1 MQMNSNNQKPTFD
14 WRNFKYENIAVHVKT
29 QEEYDNFM
37 KECKAQG
44 LTWCTGKEVDKLNLW
59 PDCAYDTC
67 IVHDNS
73 VSAQRGLHY
82 QRLGYYKRCGYEIE
96 EFADFYFPKDYQSL
110 NSNSNLIP
118 EEQIEFLEK
127 PTTHTLKL
135 EECFCEAVVTGKKC
149 FEIRK
154 NDRGF
159 QPGDTIEFLPVNNGH
174 PAIHVISN
182 RRYRI
187 TYVLSG
193 WGLKNGYV
201 ALGIEEVKNY
211 D

>member
-1 MQMNSNNQKPTFD
+1 
-14 WRNFKYENIAVHVKT
+14 
-29 QEEYDNFM
+29 M
-37 KECKAQG
+37 KKCKAQG
-44 LTWCTGKEVDKLNLW
+44 FAWCTGEEADMPNLW
-59 PDCAYDTC
+59 LGCAYDMC
-67 IVHDNS
+67 IVYDNS
-73 VSAQRGLHY
+73 GLVKKGLHY
-82 QRLGYYKRCGYEIE
+82 QRLGFFKDTGYRIE
-96 EFADFYFPKDYQSL
+96 EFADFYFPKDYQPI
-110 NSNSNLIP
+110 NSTSNLIP
-118 EEQIEFLEK
+118 ENQIEFLEK

-135 EECFCEAVVTGKKC
+135 EECFCEAVVTGKKS

-159 QPGDTIEFLPVNNGH
+159 QPGDTIEFIPVSNGH
-174 PAIHVISN
+174 TAIHVISN

>member
-1 MQMNSNNQKPTFD
+1 MQMNSNKQKPIFD
-14 WRNFKYENIAVHVKT
+14 WRKFKYENIAVHVKT

-37 KECKAQG
+37 KKCKAQG
-44 LTWCTGKEVDKLNLW
+44 FAWCTGKE
-59 PDCAYDTC
+59 
-67 IVHDNS
+67 
-73 VSAQRGLHY
+73 
-82 QRLGYYKRCGYEIE
+82 
-96 EFADFYFPKDYQSL
+96 ADMP
-110 NSNSNLIP
+110 NLIP
-118 EEQIEFLEK
+118 ENQIEFLEK

-135 EECFCEAVVTGKKC
+135 EECFCEAVVTGKKS

-159 QPGDTIEFLPVNNGH
+159 QPGDTIEFIPVSNGH
-174 PAIHVISN
+174 TAIHVISN
-182 RRYRI
+182 HRYRI

>member
-14 WRNFKYENIAVHVKT
+14 WRNFKYKNIAVHVKT

-37 KECKAQG
+37 KECKVQG

-96 EFADFYFPKDYQSL
+96 EFADFYFPKDYQPL

-118 EEQIEFLEK
+118 EEQIELLEK

-159 QPGDTIEFLPVNNGH
+159 QPGDTIEFVPVSNGH
-174 PAIHVISN
+174 PAIDVISN
-182 RRYRI
+182 HRYRI

-201 ALGIEEVKNY
+201 AFGIEEVKSY

>member
-1 MQMNSNNQKPTFD
+1 MQMNSNNQ
-14 WRNFKYENIAVHVKT
+14 
-29 QEEYDNFM
+29 
-37 KECKAQG
+37 
-44 LTWCTGKEVDKLNLW
+44 
-59 PDCAYDTC
+59 
-67 IVHDNS
+67 
-73 VSAQRGLHY
+73 
-82 QRLGYYKRCGYEIE
+82 
-96 EFADFYFPKDYQSL
+96 
-110 NSNSNLIP
+110 
-118 EEQIEFLEK
+118 K

-201 ALGIEEVKNY
+201 AFGIEEVKRY

>member
-14 WRNFKYENIAVHVKT
+14 WRKFKYENIAVHVKT

-44 LTWCTGKEVDKLNLW
+44 LTWCTGKEVDKINLW
-59 PDCAYDTC
+59 PDCAYDMC
-67 IVHDNS
+67 IVYDNS
-73 VSAQRGLHY
+73 GLVKKGLHY
-82 QRLGYYKRCGYEIE
+82 QRLGFFKDTGCRIE
-96 EFADFYFPKDYQSL
+96 EFANFYFPKDYQPL

-118 EEQIEFLEK
+118 EEQIEFLKE

-159 QPGDTIEFLPVNNGH
+159 QPGDTIEFIPVSNGL
-174 PAIHVISN
+174 ATINVISN
-182 RRYRI
+182 HRYRI

-201 ALGIEEVKNY
+201 AFGIEEVKRY

>member
-14 WRNFKYENIAVHVKT
+14 WRKFKYENIAVHVKT

-37 KECKAQG
+37 KECKVQG
-44 LTWCTGKEVDKLNLW
+44 LTWCTGKEADMPNLW
-59 PDCAYDTC
+59 PDCAYDMC
-67 IVHDNS
+67 IIYDNS
-73 VSAQRGLHY
+73 GLVKKGLHY
-82 QRLGYYKRCGYEIE
+82 QRLGFFKDTGHRIE
-96 EFADFYFPKDYQSL
+96 EFADFYFPKDYQPL
-110 NSNSNLIP
+110 NSNSNIP

-127 PTTHTLKL
+127 PATHTLKL
-135 EECFCEAVVTGKKC
+135 EECFCEAVVTGKKS

-159 QPGDTIEFLPVNNGH
+159 QPGDTIEFIPVSNGH
-174 PAIHVISN
+174 PAIDVISN
-182 RRYRI
+182 HRYRI

-201 ALGIEEVKNY
+201 AFGIEEVKSY

>member
-14 WRNFKYENIAVHVKT
+14 WRKFKYENIAVHVKT

-44 LTWCTGKEVDKLNLW
+44 FAWCTGKEADM
-59 PDCAYDTC
+59 C
-67 IVHDNS
+67 IVYDNS
-73 VSAQRGLHY
+73 GLVKKGLHY
-82 QRLGYYKRCGYEIE
+82 QRLGFFKDTGYRIE
-96 EFADFYFPKDYQSL
+96 EFADFYFPKDYQPI
-110 NSNSNLIP
+110 NSTSNLIP
-118 EEQIEFLEK
+118 ENQIEFLEK

-135 EECFCEAVVTGKKC
+135 EECFCEAVVTGKKS

-159 QPGDTIEFLPVNNGH
+159 QPGDTIEFIPVSNGH
-174 PAIHVISN
+174 TAIHVISN
-182 RRYRI
+182 HRYRI

>member
-1 MQMNSNNQKPTFD
+1 M
-14 WRNFKYENIAVHVKT
+14 
-29 QEEYDNFM
+29 
-37 KECKAQG
+37 
-44 LTWCTGKEVDKLNLW
+44 
-59 PDCAYDTC
+59 
-67 IVHDNS
+67 
-73 VSAQRGLHY
+73 
-82 QRLGYYKRCGYEIE
+82 
-96 EFADFYFPKDYQSL
+96 
-110 NSNSNLIP
+110 
-118 EEQIEFLEK
+118 EK